1 MKTGLT
7 ERTIRNLQL
16 NAGVLLSSYTKGEDI
31 TEESILGATRGGGS
45 VVIQPTIRQM
55 AVDGAPTYTKG
66 LERIDDVTARLQ
78 FTMVEFS
85 PTLVKRAIAGASI
98 NTGNADSVIT
108 SIHKVL
114 TNDYQDVWWVGDT
127 SDDKQVVVHLK
138 NALNTDGLSL
148 GATNKGEGT
157 YSLNLVAHYEIGQL
171 DTPPYEII
179 FENVVE

>member
-1 MKTGLT
+1 MLTGLT

-31 TEESILGATRGGGS
+31 VEEAILGATRGGGS

-85 PTLVKRAIAGASI
+85 PALVKRAIVGASI
-98 NTGNADSVIT
+98 NTESTDSVIT
-108 SIHKVL
+108 SVHKVL
-114 TNDYQDVWWVGDT
+114 TDDYQDVWWIGDT

-148 GATNKGEGT
+148 SATDKGEGT
-157 YSLNLVAHYEIGQL
+157 YSLNLVAHYDIGEF
-171 DTPPYEII
+171 DTAPYEIT